1 MELAET
7 LAQAKNIKIDIGN
20 LANTGLEFGLRTILP
35 DFIEDD
41 IIEIKDTFI
50 EEGFID
56 GIQNIIDKAEDIG
69 KSITGIFT
77 GKFETVE
84 QIKRLIQKDGILE
97 YTSDII
103 DSILKKM
110 LSKKIINKST
120 YNLIKTGKKEIIN
133 SLEDQLEGYYKTDK
147 YSIED
152 LEKYCNEWKESFK
165 QKDYQSMENTMKKI
179 NRRLEKNKI
188 LEKTIEEARNI
199 KKIQE
204 YISKKGS
211 IDNLSE
217 KEKELLE
224 KIK

>member
-56 GIQNIIDKAEDIG
+56 GIKNIIDKAEDIG

-133 SLEDQLEGYYKTDK
+133 SLEDQLEGYYKTDE

-199 KKIQE
+199 EKIQE

>member
-1 MELAET
+1 MELAEN
-7 LAQAKNIKIDIGN
+7 LSQAKNIKIDIGN
-20 LANTGLEFGLRTILP
+20 LANAGLEFGLRTILP

-56 GIQNIIDKAEDIG
+56 GIQSIIDKAEDIG

-133 SLEDQLEGYYKTDK
+133 SLEDQLEGYYKTDE
-147 YSIED
+147 YSI
-152 LEKYCNEWKESFK
+152 
-165 QKDYQSMENTMKKI
+165 
-179 NRRLEKNKI
+179 
-188 LEKTIEEARNI
+188 
-199 KKIQE
+199 
-204 YISKKGS
+204 
-211 IDNLSE
+211 
-217 KEKELLE
+217 
-224 KIK
+224 

>member
-1 MELAET
+1 
-7 LAQAKNIKIDIGN
+7 
-20 LANTGLEFGLRTILP
+20 
-35 DFIEDD
+35 
-41 IIEIKDTFI
+41 
-50 EEGFID
+50 
-56 GIQNIIDKAEDIG
+56 
-69 KSITGIFT
+69 
-77 GKFETVE
+77 
-84 QIKRLIQKDGILE
+84 
-97 YTSDII
+97 
-103 DSILKKM
+103 M

-133 SLEDQLEGYYKTDK
+133 SLEDQLEEYYKTDE

-152 LEKYCNEWKESFK
+152 LEKYCNDWKESFK

-199 KKIQE
+199 EKIQE

>member
-41 IIEIKDTFI
+41 VIEIKDTFI

-133 SLEDQLEGYYKTDK
+133 SLEDQLEGYYKTDE
-147 YSIED
+147 YSKED

-199 KKIQE
+199 EKIQE

>member
-1 MELAET
+1 MELAEN
-7 LAQAKNIKIDIGN
+7 LSQAKNIKIDIGN
-20 LANTGLEFGLRTILP
+20 LANAGLEFGLRTILP

-56 GIQNIIDKAEDIG
+56 GIQSIIDKAEDIG

-120 YNLIKTGKKEIIN
+120 YNLIKTGKKK
-133 SLEDQLEGYYKTDK
+133 L
-147 YSIED
+147 
-152 LEKYCNEWKESFK
+152 
-165 QKDYQSMENTMKKI
+165 
-179 NRRLEKNKI
+179 
-188 LEKTIEEARNI
+188 
-199 KKIQE
+199 
-204 YISKKGS
+204 
-211 IDNLSE
+211 
-217 KEKELLE
+217 
-224 KIK
+224 

>member
-1 MELAET
+1 MELIEN
-7 LAQAKNIKIDIGN
+7 LKQPHDIKIDIGN
-20 LANTGLEFGLRTILP
+20 LANTGLEFGLRTVLP

-41 IIEIKDTFI
+41 VIDIKNKFI
-50 EEGFID
+50 QEGFTEGVKETYEKVKD
-56 GIQNIIDKAEDIG
+56 VG
-69 KSITGIFT
+69 KSIQGIFT
-77 GKFETVE
+77 GKFESVE
-84 QIKRLIQKDGILE
+84 QVKRLIQTDGILDGASE
-97 YTSDII
+97 II
-103 DSILKKM
+103 DKTLKM
-110 LSKKIINKST
+110 LLNKKKINKNT

-133 SLEDQLEGYYKTDK
+133 SLEDQLEGYYKTDE

-152 LEKYCNEWKESFK
+152 LEKYCSEWKESFR

-199 KKIQE
+199 EKIQE

>member
-1 MELAET
+1 MELAEN
-7 LAQAKNIKIDIGN
+7 LSQAKNIKIDIGN
-20 LANTGLEFGLRTILP
+20 LANAGLEFGLRTILP

-56 GIQNIIDKAEDIG
+56 GIQSIIDKAEDIG

-110 LSKKIINKST
+110 LSKKIINKSSDR
-120 YNLIKTGKKEIIN
+120 E
-133 SLEDQLEGYYKTDK
+133 
-147 YSIED
+147 
-152 LEKYCNEWKESFK
+152 
-165 QKDYQSMENTMKKI
+165 
-179 NRRLEKNKI
+179 
-188 LEKTIEEARNI
+188 
-199 KKIQE
+199 
-204 YISKKGS
+204 
-211 IDNLSE
+211 
-217 KEKELLE
+217 
-224 KIK
+224 

>member
-1 MELAET
+1 MSWYSLSI
-7 LAQAKNIKIDIGN
+7 LSIFGLIDIGN
-20 LANTGLEFGLRTILP
+20 LVDNALEIGLRTILP

-41 IIEIKDTFI
+41 VIDIKNKFI
-50 EEGFID
+50 EAGFTEGIKEA
-56 GIQNIIDKAEDIG
+56 NEKVKDIF
-69 KSITGIFT
+69 KSIQGIFT
-77 GKFETVE
+77 GKFESIDQV
-84 QIKRLIQKDGILE
+84 KRLIETDGILDAA
-97 YTSDII
+97 SDLI
-103 DSILKKM
+103 DKILKTM
-110 LSKKIINKST
+110 LSKKKINKST

-133 SLEDQLEGYYKTDK
+133 SLEDQLEGYYKTDE

-152 LEKYCNEWKESFK
+152 LEKYCNERKESFK

-199 KKIQE
+199 EKIQE

>member
-84 QIKRLIQKDGILE
+84 QIK
-97 YTSDII
+97 
-103 DSILKKM
+103 
-110 LSKKIINKST
+110 
-120 YNLIKTGKKEIIN
+120 
-133 SLEDQLEGYYKTDK
+133 
-147 YSIED
+147 
-152 LEKYCNEWKESFK
+152 
-165 QKDYQSMENTMKKI
+165 KI
-179 NRRLEKNKI
+179 NTKGW
-188 LEKTIEEARNI
+188 NI
-199 KKIQE
+199 RIHIR
-204 YISKKGS
+204 YH
-211 IDNLSE
+211 
-217 KEKELLE
+217 
-224 KIK
+224 

>member
-1 MELAET
+1 MELAENLPQT
-7 LAQAKNIKIDIGN
+7 KNIKIDIGN
-20 LANTGLEFGLRTILP
+20 IANAGLEFGLRTILP

-41 IIEIKDTFI
+41 VIEIKDTFI

-56 GIQNIIDKAEDIG
+56 GVQSIIDKAEDIG

-77 GKFETVE
+77 GRFETVE

-103 DSILKKM
+103 DNILKKM
-110 LSKKIINKST
+110 LSKKIISKST
-120 YNLIKTGKKEIIN
+120 YNLIRTGKKEIVN
-133 SLEDQLEGYYKTDK
+133 SLEDQLDGYYKIDE
-147 YSIED
+147 YNVEE
-152 LEKYCNEWKESFK
+152 LEKYCNEWKESYNK
-165 QKDYQSMENTMKKI
+165 KDYQSMQSAMKKI
-179 NRRLEKNKI
+179 NKRLEKNKMI
-188 LEKTIEEARNI
+188 ETTINQARNI
-199 KKIQE
+199 EKIQE
-204 YISKKGS
+204 YIDKKGS

>member
-133 SLEDQLEGYYKTDK
+133 SLEDQLEGYYKTD
-147 YSIED
+147 E
-152 LEKYCNEWKESFK
+152 
-165 QKDYQSMENTMKKI
+165 
-179 NRRLEKNKI
+179 
-188 LEKTIEEARNI
+188 
-199 KKIQE
+199 
-204 YISKKGS
+204 
-211 IDNLSE
+211 
-217 KEKELLE
+217 
-224 KIK
+224 

>member
-133 SLEDQLEGYYKTDK
+133 SLEDQLEEYYKTDED
-147 YSIED
+147 SIED
-152 LEKYCNEWKESFK
+152 LEKYCNDWKESFK

-199 KKIQE
+199 EKIQE
-204 YISKKGS
+204 YNSKKGS